1 MCGYGYQVATG
12 KLAFYFGSDLIHRL
26 LHVPSI
32 GEGAAEHY
40 ADSYQECLDL
50 AVSDPSQAVR
60 NSHSLQYFALD
71 VYAYD
76 IALPG
81 EGCTGRPSEDE
92 EEDEEEEEEE
102 GGSPEPDPQP
112 QPIGRATRS
121 SLAKLEA
128 ERLAAEAAAAGAG
141 AGAAGD
147 EDTAISEPIR
157 ELVRRCLKV
166 EPAERPDIDELI
178 DMVEKVIDELPG
190 DDAQ

>member
-81 EGCTGRPSEDE
+81 EGCTGRSSEDE
-92 EEDEEEEEEE
+92 EEESAPTPTSTD
-102 GGSPEPDPQP
+102 
-112 QPIGRATRS
+112 
-121 SLAKLEA
+121 
-128 ERLAAEAAAAGAG
+128 AADAPSKT
-141 AGAAGD
+141 
-147 EDTAISEPIR
+147 EDAPT
-157 ELVRRCLKV
+157 VCF
-166 EPAERPDIDELI
+166 
-178 DMVEKVIDELPG
+178 
-190 DDAQ
+190 